1 MEGRDNEDPTAR
13 WSRASGGNR
22 AFPTTGVAAGDLK
35 KVAGVKAAT
44 RRDRSRVRVALIGL
58 GLVVALLGLG
68 FRLFQVQVV
77 QAEELANQGLSQ
89 RLVTRDLA
97 PQRGKIYD
105 RNGELLAMTVEAQ
118 SIWANPGQVEEPLW
132 VAQQIGGLLGVDS
145 QELLE
150 RLESDRDFVYMK
162 RQVEPGVAEQILGL
176 GVRGIYTHPEATR
189 IYPAGVVASHVTGFV
204 DIDGNGQEGL
214 EYMYDEALRGV
225 PGKAVFERDLEGRI
239 IPQGM
244 TDIVPAVPGTDL
256 NTTID
261 LPLQYQTQQAC
272 LSAVERTSAA
282 SCWAVVLDVETG
294 GVLAMSGAPVFDP
307 QTRQTVDETCDTAVE
322 PTCHAFKNF
331 IVRGVYEPG
340 STQKLITLA
349 AALEEGEVRTGT
361 VFPAIADV
369 LELLPDACRSA
380 DDDIYGCY
388 EDFED
393 HKTANMTVEE
403 IFTRSSNV
411 GTIMIAEK
419 LGQDRL
425 VSYIERFGLGSE
437 TGVDYSAEA
446 PGALNFE
453 AGCQTCWASAA
464 IGYSV
469 DATPLQMA
477 AAYAAIG
484 NDGVWTAPHIV
495 ASTTDVD
502 GHEEVAGLETRKVV
516 SKETAVLMQ
525 QLLANVVDEGTGQA
539 ATVEGYR
546 VGGKTG
552 TANKLGED
560 GRYTEVTRASFVGMA
575 PMSDPKVVVAV
586 LIDEPSFQY
595 RTGGA
600 AAAPVFAQVME
611 QALHRLGV
619 SPDVA
624 AG

>member
-1 MEGRDNEDPTAR
+1 
-13 WSRASGGNR
+13 
-22 AFPTTGVAAGDLK
+22 
-35 KVAGVKAAT
+35 VAGSKAAT
-44 RRDRSRVRVALIGL
+44 RRDRSRLRVALIGS
-58 GLVVALLGLG
+58 GLVLALLGLG

-77 QAEELANQGLSQ
+77 QAEELATQGLSQ

-97 PQRGKIYD
+97 PQRGKIFD

-118 SIWANPGQVEEPLW
+118 SIWANPGQIEEPLW
-132 VAQQIGGLLGVDS
+132 VAQQVGGLLGVDS
-145 QELLE
+145 QELLV
-150 RLESDRDFVYMK
+150 RLESDRDFVYLK
-162 RQVEPGVAEQILGL
+162 RQVEPGLAEEILAL
-176 GVRGIYTHPEATR
+176 GVKGIYTHPEATR
-189 IYPAGVVASHVTGFV
+189 IYPAGAVASHVTGFV

-214 EYMYDEALRGV
+214 EYVYDESLRGI
-225 PGKAVFERDLEGRI
+225 PGKAVFERDLQGHI

-261 LPLQYQTQQAC
+261 LPLQYQSQQAC
-272 LSAVERTSAA
+272 LAAVERTSAE
-282 SCWAVVLDVETG
+282 SCWVVVLDVETG
-294 GVLAMSGAPVFDP
+294 GILAMSGAPVFDP
-307 QTRQTVDETCDTAVE
+307 QTRQTVDDRCDPAAD

-331 IVRGVYEPG
+331 IVRGIYEPG
-340 STQKLITLA
+340 STQKLITVA
-349 AALEEGEVRTGT
+349 AALEEQEVKAGT
-361 VFPAIADV
+361 VIPEVADV
-369 LELLPDACRSA
+369 LELRPDACRSA
-380 DDDIYGCY
+380 DDDLFGCY
-388 EDFED
+388 RDFEE
-393 HKTANMTVEE
+393 HETANMTVAE

-411 GTIMIAEK
+411 GTILIADT

-425 VSYIERFGLGSE
+425 VSYIQRFGLGE
-437 TGVDYSAEA
+437 PTGVDYSVEA
-446 PGALNFE
+446 PGTLNFE
-453 AGCQTCWASAA
+453 AGCETCWASAA

-469 DATPLQMA
+469 AATPLQMA

-502 GHEEVAGLETRKVV
+502 GNEEVAGLETRKVV
-516 SKETAVLMQ
+516 SEETAVLMQ

-539 ATVEGYR
+539 ATVEGYQ

-560 GRYTEVTRASFVGMA
+560 GRYTEITRASFVGMA
-575 PMSDPKVVVAV
+575 PMNDPKVVVAV
-586 LIDEPSFQY
+586 LIDAPSFRY

-619 SPDVA
+619 PPDVA